1 MQQYQCM
8 YGYQNLNA
16 LNQQY
21 NQGMFY
27 SQPIENNDQVLD
39 QPQNEISYLN
49 RNVHYEMQNY
59 ENEQHPIV
67 RSESSI
73 NEEISRI
80 LKEGHSDNRIR
91 EVTSNSSANF
101 EDLQSLYDQDDYGN
115 CISHDVF
122 KNDDSYEKKENKY
135 QIQLFKND
143 LKTTETEEINVGEI
157 IKKLGINPGIDDDDD
172 GSDSSSLNSD
182 QNKDIVILIEI
193 KTK

>member
-1 MQQYQCM
+1 M
-8 YGYQNLNA
+8 YGYQNLNTI
-16 LNQQY
+16 NQQY

-143 LKTTETEEINVGEI
+143 LKTTEEINAGEI

>member
-143 LKTTETEEINVGEI
+143 LKTTEEINVGEI
-157 IKKLGINPGIDDDDD
+157 IKKLGINPGIDDDD

>member
-8 YGYQNLNA
+8 YGYQNLNTI
-16 LNQQY
+16 NQQY

-143 LKTTETEEINVGEI
+143 LKTTEEINAGEI